1 MYYRDIFERLNQE
14 RVQYV
19 VAGGIALVLHGVVRL
34 TADLDIIVDLSP
46 DNVQR
51 FIAAMEG
58 LGYRPKI
65 PVKAMEFA
73 SSEKR
78 EEWVE
83 KKGMKVFTFYHPLKS
98 EALIDVFVKEPMP
111 FADLDR
117 EKKEVVAG
125 GVAIPIASIRHLK
138 EMKRAAGRTQDLAD
152 VESLN
157 NLEEILR
164 ENP

>member
-1 MYYRDIFERLNQE
+1 MYYREIFERLNLDQV
-14 RVQYV
+14 RYV

-46 DNVQR
+46 ENVKR
-51 FIAAMEG
+51 FIITIER

-65 PVKAMEFA
+65 PVRAMDFA
-73 SSEKR
+73 LPEKR

-83 KKGMKVFTFYHPLKS
+83 KKGMKVFTFYHPSKN
-98 EALIDVFVKEPMP
+98 EELIDVFVREPVP
-111 FADLDR
+111 FAELDR
-117 EKKEVVAG
+117 EKKEVVADG
-125 GVAIPIASIRHLK
+125 IAIPIASIRHLK

-152 VESLN
+152 IRSLN

>member
-1 MYYRDIFERLNQE
+1 MYYREIFERLNQDH
-14 RVQYV
+14 VQYV

-46 DNVQR
+46 DNVKR
-51 FIAAMEG
+51 FIEAMEA
-58 LGYRPKI
+58 LGYRPKV

-73 SSEKR
+73 VPENR
-78 EEWVE
+78 QEWIE
-83 KKGMKVFTFYHPLKS
+83 KKGMKVFTFYHPS
-98 EALIDVFVKEPMP
+98 RFEELIDVFVREPVP
-111 FADLDR
+111 FVDLDR

-125 GVAIPIASIRHLK
+125 GVTIPIVSIRHLK
-138 EMKRAAGRTQDLAD
+138 EMKIAAGRTQDLAD

-164 ENP
+164 ETS